1 MDRERDAFISYSHK
15 RDVTLA
21 QGLQRGLHRLAR
33 PWTRRQVINVFRDT
47 TSLSANSDLG
57 GSIKEELARSRYFIY
72 LASPEAAASRWVRE
86 EIEFWVANRPMDRF
100 LIAVSGGT
108 VAWDTRTGDFDWDG
122 TTALPPVL
130 RGKFAT
136 EPLWVD
142 LTAFRGSENLSLR
155 QADFRDAVATLAAPL
170 HGRSKD
176 ALDSEDLRQH
186 RIATRML
193 RGAVAALSVLL
204 VTALIA
210 GGLAWQQRGEALD
223 RARRSASQALAARAL
238 EISGTDPRRAAQL
251 ALYAEAVQP
260 TGESAQAMA
269 RAVAANEGVTRHFE
283 AGSDQVFGS
292 RGAGTIP
299 AAEVAISPDG
309 SMLAYY
315 LDFGE
320 VHLYDTR
327 SGTALPSLPTSGPQN
342 GGALR
347 FSADGKLL
355 VMETA
360 YNEIELWD
368 VPGAKL
374 LRTIVA
380 SNGRELSQAHV
391 RLKGQALSDD
401 GKWLAATYYT
411 QAMDVEHLGV
421 WDTGTGNAVTQG
433 PASADGLSLAFDGS
447 NRLVTFA
454 SDTGTVREYT
464 PASNT
469 WSPSRQVQGLPTGD
483 EARSVILSPHGDWAY
498 VLAPKK
504 GGKDELWSLTEHRR
518 IAELADAPP
527 LATRSTGARALA
539 LPADSG
545 RLITMSDGQSVTV
558 YDPALRRRRSLGSF
572 TWPVLSVA
580 ASADGKWVAAAAENG
595 AVSLFATTTGQG
607 GESLPNED
615 RVKPDELSPAGW
627 LALRSNG
634 DSTDLWTVAGGD
646 AGVQRVGHIPRKLH
660 SNESVVAVNADG
672 SRAALVEGAE
682 LSLWDPRTGTQVGS
696 SRTFPERYTGNR
708 SRRPLLFMP
717 DGIHV
722 VVAGADRLL
731 LVDSRSWETRQDLG
745 EYSTNGDSA
754 ETSGDGRTLIA
765 MDVLGDVTVW
775 GWTGNAHLKQVRKGS
790 VGNMVQSV
798 VVSHEGEKLAAVDG
812 NRRIS
817 ILDVGTGHVTRSS
830 AGMQYSEGSVV
841 FSKDARLLVQRVRSG
856 AEWTLQFWDTVSG
869 DAVGSWT
876 VPTWGTDSESAVQ
889 LLSGPGGGVLSLKE
903 DGTFA
908 RHTIDFSSWHKAL
921 CALVPEPL
929 PKDEYDRY
937 LKDVEVVAPCR
948 P

>member
-21 QGLQRGLHRLAR
+21 EGLQRGLHRLAR

-72 LASPEAAASRWVRE
+72 LASPEAAESRWVRE
-86 EIEFWVANRPMDRF
+86 EIEFWVANRPMDHF

-108 VAWDTRTGDFDWDG
+108 VAWDPRRGDFDWEG

-130 RGKFAT
+130 RGKFRT

-142 LTAFRGSENLSLR
+142 LTAFRESDRLSLR
-155 QADFRDAVATLAAPL
+155 QAEFRDAVATLAAPL

-204 VTALIA
+204 VTALLA
-210 GGLAWQQRGEALD
+210 GVVAWQQRGEALD

-238 EISGTDPRRAAQL
+238 EVAGTDPRRAAQL

-269 RAVAANEGVTRHFE
+269 RAVAANEGVARHFE
-283 AGSDQVFGS
+283 AGSDQVSGS

-327 SGTALPSLPTSGPQN
+327 SGKSLPSLPTNGPQN
-342 GGALR
+342 GGALQ

-355 VMETA
+355 VMETTS
-360 YNEIELWD
+360 NEIELWD

-374 LRTIVA
+374 MRTIVA
-380 SNGRELSQAHV
+380 SDGSKLSQAH
-391 RLKGQALSDD
+391 KGLQGHALSDD

-411 QAMDVEHLGV
+411 RAMDVEHLGV
-421 WDTGTGNAVTQG
+421 WDTGTGKAVTEG
-433 PASADGLSLAFDGS
+433 PASSAGLSLAFDGS

-454 SDTGTVREYT
+454 GHTGTVRDYT

-469 WSPSRQVQGLPTGD
+469 WSPSRQVPGLPSGD
-483 EARSVILSPHGDWAY
+483 EARSVTLSPHGDWAY

-504 GGKDELWSLTEHRR
+504 GGKDELWNLTDGRR
-518 IAELADAPP
+518 IAELVDGQP
-527 LATRSTGARALA
+527 LATNSTGTRALA
-539 LPADSG
+539 LPTDSG
-545 RLITMSDGQSVTV
+545 RLISMSDGQSVTV

-580 ASADGKWVAAAAENG
+580 SSADGKWVAAAAENG
-595 AVSLFATTTGQG
+595 AVSLFATATRQG
-607 GESLPNED
+607 GENLPNEN
-615 RVKPDELSPAGW
+615 RVKPDELTSTGR
-627 LALRSNG
+627 LALRRSEN
-634 DSTDLWTVAGGD
+634 STELWTVTDAD
-646 AGVQRVGHIPRKLH
+646 AGFQHRGRIPRKI
-660 SNESVVAVNADG
+660 STDESVVAVNADG

-682 LSLWDPRTGTQVGS
+682 LTLWDPRTGTQVGP
-696 SRTFPERYTGNR
+696 SRTFPERYTGDR

-731 LVDSRSWETRQDLG
+731 LLDSRSWETRQDLG
-745 EYSTNGDSA
+745 EYSTIGDSA
-754 ETSGDGRTLIA
+754 DTSGDGRTLAA
-765 MDVLGDVTVW
+765 MDTLGDLTTW
-775 GWTGNAHLKQVRKGS
+775 RWRDDARLEKVRKGS
-790 VGNMVQSV
+790 LSSIARAV
-798 VVSHEGEKLAAVDG
+798 VVSHDGQKVAAID
-812 NRRIS
+812 RDHLITS
-817 ILDVGTGHVTRSS
+817 LDVSTGRVTKSS
-830 AGMQYSEGSVV
+830 VGMQYADQSVV
-841 FSKDARLLVQRVRSG
+841 FSKDARLLVQRVRNG
-856 AEWTLQFWDTVSG
+856 AEWTLQFWDTASG

-876 VPTWGTDSESAVQ
+876 VPDSGTDGESTVR

-903 DGTFA
+903 DGTFV
-908 RHTIDFSSWHKAL
+908 RHTIDLSSWHEAL

-937 LKDVEVVAPCR
+937 LKDVEVDAPCR

>member
-15 RDVTLA
+15 RDITLA
-21 QGLQRGLHRLAR
+21 EGLQRGLHRLAR

-72 LASPEAAASRWVRE
+72 LASPEAAESRWVRE
-86 EIEFWVANRPMDRF
+86 EIEFWVANRPLDHF

-108 VAWDTRTGDFDWDG
+108 VFWDTRTGDFDWDG

-130 RGKFAT
+130 RNKFRT

-142 LTAFRGSENLSLR
+142 LTAFRESDKLSLR
-155 QADFRDAVATLAAPL
+155 QAEFRDAVATLAAPL

-210 GGLAWQQRGEALD
+210 GIVAWQQRGEAVD

-238 EISGTDPRRAAQL
+238 EIAGTDPRRAAQL

-269 RAVAANEGVTRHFE
+269 RAVAANEGVARHFE
-283 AGSDQVFGS
+283 AGSDQVAEY
-292 RGAGTIP
+292 RGAGTVP
-299 AAEVAISPDG
+299 NANVAISPDG
-309 SMLAYY
+309 STLAYY
-315 LDFGE
+315 RDYDD
-320 VHLYDTR
+320 VHLYDIR
-327 SGTALPSLPTSGPQN
+327 SGKSLPSLSTQGPQN
-342 GGALR
+342 GGALQ

-360 YNEIELWD
+360 FNEIELWD

-380 SNGRELSQAHV
+380 SDGRELSQAHK
-391 RLKGQALSDD
+391 RLQGHALSDD

-411 QAMDVEHLGV
+411 PAMDGEHLSV
-421 WDTGTGNAVTQG
+421 WDTGTGTAVTEG
-433 PASADGLSLAFDGS
+433 PAASDGISLAFDAS
-447 NRLVTFA
+447 NRLITFTG
-454 SDTGTVREYT
+454 DTGTVRDYT

-469 WSPSRQVQGLPTGD
+469 WSPARQVPGLPTGE
-483 EARSVILSPHGDWAY
+483 EARGVMLSPHGDWAY

-504 GGKDELWSLTEHRR
+504 GGKDELWSLTEGKR
-518 IAELADAPP
+518 IAELADGPP
-527 LATRSTGARALA
+527 LAANSTGTRALA
-539 LPADSG
+539 LPTDSG
-545 RLITMSDGQSVTV
+545 RLISMSDGQSVTV

-572 TWPVLSVA
+572 TWPVRNVA
-580 ASADGKWVAAAAENG
+580 GSADGTWVAAAAENG
-595 AVSLFATTTGQG
+595 AVSLFATAARQG
-607 GESLPNED
+607 GENLPNED
-615 RVKPDELSPAGW
+615 RVKPDELTLTGM
-627 LALRSNG
+627 ALRSSANG
-634 DSTDLWTVAGGD
+634 TDLWTVTDGD
-646 AGVQRVGHIPRKLH
+646 AGVQRRGRIPRKT
-660 SNESVVAVNADG
+660 SANESSVAVNTDG
-672 SRAALVEGAE
+672 SRAALLEETE
-682 LSLWDPRTGTQVGS
+682 LTLWDPRTGTQVGA
-696 SRTFPERYTGNR
+696 SRTFPEQSTGKTT
-708 SRRPLLFMP
+708 PLLFMP

-722 VVAGADRLL
+722 LVPGAGRLL
-731 LVDSRSWETRQDLG
+731 LLDSRSWETRQDLG
-745 EYSTNGDSA
+745 EYSPSLDVA
-754 ETSGDGRTLIA
+754 DTSGDGSA
-765 MDVLGDVTVW
+765 VAVLAGSDVTVW
-775 GWTGNAHLKQVRKGS
+775 KWTTEARLAQTRKSSLSSTVTLGTTL
-790 VGNMVQSV
+790 
-798 VVSHEGEKLAAVDG
+798 VVSHTGEKVATVNG
-812 NRRIS
+812 NRLIG

-830 AGMQYSEGSVV
+830 TGMQYGDRSVV
-841 FSKDARLLVQRVRSG
+841 FSKDARLLVQRVRNGS
-856 AEWTLQFWDTVSG
+856 EWTLQFWDTASG

-876 VPTWGTDSESAVQ
+876 IPDSGTDTESTVR

-908 RHTIDFSSWHKAL
+908 RHTIDFSSWREAL

-929 PKDEYDRY
+929 PKDEYDRF
-937 LKDVEVVAPCR
+937 LKDVEVDAPCR